1 MDPGFVH
8 GLFNA
13 AAFFAQESMGLARRT
28 GPASLMPLPASLM
41 PLPANPR
48 PADQSSR
55 WQRSAPR

>member
-13 AAFFAQESMGLARRT
+13 AAFFAQESMGLARLT
-28 GPASLMPLPASLM
+28 GPASLM